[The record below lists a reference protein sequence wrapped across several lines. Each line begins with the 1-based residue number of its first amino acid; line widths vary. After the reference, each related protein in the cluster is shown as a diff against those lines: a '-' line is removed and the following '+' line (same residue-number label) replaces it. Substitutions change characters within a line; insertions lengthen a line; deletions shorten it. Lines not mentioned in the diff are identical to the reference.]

1 MPSDYATPAPDNMD
15 ARLSPVSNASSPAT
29 IQTTSPST
37 AVADPEPAPTTS
49 INILRKLHGPRF
61 APGFD
66 DNDTLT
72 DLLARSKMSTLEQ
85 YLAHTPDGK

>member
-1 MPSDYATPAPDNMD
+1 MPNNYATPAPDIMD

-29 IQTTSPST
+29 FQTTSPST
-37 AVADPEPAPTTS
+37 TPADPEPAPTTS

-66 DNDTLT
+66 DNDKLA
-72 DLLARSKMSTLEQ
+72 DLLSKSGTATLEQ
-85 YLAHTPDGK
+85 YLQQNPRT